1 MNERIIYINGRF
13 LTQPLTGVNR
23 FAYELTRALIQQ
35 GVDIIVVCPKK
46 KLISDYDISIFSII
60 KYGFG
65 TSHVWEQFSLP
76 FFFVGKSDYLLLN
89 FTGAGPVVISNKITT
104 IHDLAFLENPS
115 WYSKAYV
122 MLYKFLTPLS
132 AKTSKCILTVSDFS
146 KKEIINKLRVDGEII
161 KVIYNAATIC
171 EKENKSI
178 LSKVPE
184 SFLLAVSSID
194 PKKNFGRLVS
204 VFSKL
209 PDFNLVVVGGWRKT
223 FGEVNVSLIENNVF
237 FLGRVS
243 DAELTSLYKKATAFV
258 FPSLYEGFGIPPIE
272 AMSYGCPVIASDIKV
287 MHEVCGEAAIY
298 VNPTDEDDIRDKILQ
313 ISNNP
318 SLLSTLCRKG
328 HENIKRFSWEKSAQE
343 LVNLIC
349 QL

>member
-1 MNERIIYINGRF
+1 MNESMIYINGRF
-13 LTQPLTGVNR
+13 LTQPMTGVNR
-23 FAYELTRALIQQ
+23 FAYELTRALIYQ
-35 GVDIIVVCPKK
+35 GVDVIVVCPKNE
-46 KLISDYDISIFSII
+46 LVPDYDTSGFRII

-65 TSHVWEQFSLP
+65 SSHVWEQISFP
-76 FFFVGKSDYLLLN
+76 FFFLDKSDYLLLN
-89 FTGAGPVVISNKITT
+89 FTGAGPVAILNKIIT

-115 WYSKAYV
+115 WYSKSYV

-132 AKTSKCILTVSDFS
+132 AKTSKRILTVSEFS
-146 KKEIINKLRVDGEII
+146 KKEIINKLGVDGEKI

-171 EKENKSI
+171 NKEDKSI
-178 LSKVPE
+178 LGKVPE

-194 PKKNFGRLVS
+194 PKKNLGRLVS

-223 FGEVNVSLIENNVF
+223 FGEVNVSSIGKNVL

-272 AMSYGCPVIASDIKV
+272 AMSYGCPVVASDIEV
-287 MHEVCGEAAIY
+287 MHEVCGESAIY

-313 ISNNP
+313 ISNKP
-318 SLLSTLCRKG
+318 LLLSTLCRKG

-343 LVNLIC
+343 LVNLIR